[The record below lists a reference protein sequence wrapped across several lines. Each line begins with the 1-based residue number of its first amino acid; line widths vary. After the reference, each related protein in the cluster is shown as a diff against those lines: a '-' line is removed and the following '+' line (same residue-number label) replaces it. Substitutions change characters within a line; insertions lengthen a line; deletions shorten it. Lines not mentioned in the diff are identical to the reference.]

1 MKGMTKRR
9 RGMIAARMLFAGAL
23 LALLPGCSADFSR
36 EERRVIAAGEG
47 PMRVLILGNGEDEAV
62 LRSTSRPVNGGML
75 RGETYATLRRRMLA
89 TVRNPENE
97 GVGIA
102 APQVGV
108 LRRII
113 AVQRFDKAGEP
124 FEFFLNPEIIGVSGE
139 KQAGREGCLSVPDRY
154 GDVERWQQIRVRYI
168 DEDGEPREEEIAGF
182 TAVIFQHELDHL
194 DGILYVDRLAAE
206 QGSGEAGA

>member
-23 LALLPGCSADFSR
+23 LALLPGCSGDFSR

-75 RGETYATLRRRMLA
+75 RGKTYATLRRRMLA

-108 LRRII
+108 LWRII

-124 FEFFLNPEIIGVSGE
+124 FEFFLNPEIIGVSG
-139 KQAGREGCLSVPDRY
+139 GRSG
-154 GDVERWQQIRVRYI
+154 VR
-168 DEDGEPREEEIAGF
+168 
-182 TAVIFQHELDHL
+182 
-194 DGILYVDRLAAE
+194 
-206 QGSGEAGA
+206 

>member
-75 RGETYATLRRRMLA
+75 RGKTYATLRRRMLA

-139 KQAGREGCLSVPDRY
+139 KQAGREGCLSVPERY
-154 GDVERWQQIRVRYI
+154 GDVERWQRIRIRYV
-168 DEDGEPREEEIAGF
+168 DEQGEAQEEEVAGF

-194 DGILYVDRLAAE
+194 DGILYVDRIAAE
-206 QGSGEAGA
+206 QGPGEAGA

>member
-1 MKGMTKRR
+1 MN
-9 RGMIAARMLFAGAL
+9 AAKLLCAWAL

-36 EERRVIAAGEG
+36 EERRVILAGGEG
-47 PMRVLILGNGEDEAV
+47 SMRVLTLGNGEDEAV
-62 LRSTSRPVNGGML
+62 LRATSRPVSSRML
-75 RGETYATLRRRMLA
+75 RGMTYATLRRRMLA
-89 TVRNPENE
+89 TVQNPENE

-194 DGILYVDRLAAE
+194 DGILYVDRIAAE

>member
-1 MKGMTKRR
+1 MKAT
-9 RGMIAARMLFAGAL
+9 MLLCAWAL
-23 LALLPGCSADFSR
+23 LALLPGCGGNFSR
-36 EERRVIAAGEG
+36 GERRVIRTGGEG

-75 RGETYATLRRRMLA
+75 RGKTYATLRRRMLA

>member
-1 MKGMTKRR
+1 MMN
-9 RGMIAARMLFAGAL
+9 AAKLLCAWAL

-47 PMRVLILGNGEDEAV
+47 SMRVLTLGNGEDEAV
-62 LRSTSRPVNGGML
+62 LRATSRPVSSRML
-75 RGETYATLRRRMLA
+75 RGKTYATLRRRMLA

>member
-1 MKGMTKRR
+1 MMN
-9 RGMIAARMLFAGAL
+9 AAKLLCAWAL
-23 LALLPGCSADFSR
+23 LALLPGCSGDFSR
-36 EERRVIAAGEG
+36 EERRVILAGGEG
-47 PMRVLILGNGEDEAV
+47 SMRVLILGNGEDEAV

-75 RGETYATLRRRMLA
+75 RGKTYATLRRRMLA

-102 APQVGV
+102 APQGGV

-113 AVQRFDKAGEP
+113 GVQRSGKAGGP
-124 FEFFLNPEIIGVSGE
+124 VDCCLNPEIIGVSGE
-139 KQAGREGCLSVPDRY
+139 KQAGREGCLAVPDRY